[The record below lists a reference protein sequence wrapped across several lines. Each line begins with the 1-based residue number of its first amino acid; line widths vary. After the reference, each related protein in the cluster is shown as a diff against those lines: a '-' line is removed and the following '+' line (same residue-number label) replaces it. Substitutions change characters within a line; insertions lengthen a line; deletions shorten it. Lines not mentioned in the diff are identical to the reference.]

1 MYISICLL
9 FPRYFTVNEFLVFF
23 IPNAEVLRQGVRC
36 GIEFIQIYAHIAVFR
51 FSDLKV
57 LCIFQCKKRMHQSD
71 FSINTRV
78 RLSGLTKQEYI
89 VCRLQERDVIVQPN
103 SRLFKAMRD
112 GIREIL
118 SELKRIEK
126 SSDVTNEM
134 LDTINLLAKT
144 YHDLEEK

>member
-1 MYISICLL
+1 MMKSLDNKG
-9 FPRYFTVNEFLVFF
+9 RWRAKTVS
-23 IPNAEVLRQGVRC
+23 
-36 GIEFIQIYAHIAVFR
+36 FR
-51 FSDLKV
+51 VSSEEAKDL
-57 LCIFQCKKRMHQSD
+57 D
-71 FSINTRV
+71 TRV

-126 SSDVTNEM
+126 SDEVTDEM

>member
-1 MYISICLL
+1 MMKSLDNKG
-9 FPRYFTVNEFLVFF
+9 RWRAKTVS
-23 IPNAEVLRQGVRC
+23 
-36 GIEFIQIYAHIAVFR
+36 FR
-51 FSDLKV
+51 VSFEEAKDL
-57 LCIFQCKKRMHQSD
+57 D
-71 FSINTRV
+71 TRV

-126 SSDVTNEM
+126 SSDVTDEM

>member
-1 MYISICLL
+1 MKSLDNKG
-9 FPRYFTVNEFLVFF
+9 RWRAKTVS
-23 IPNAEVLRQGVRC
+23 
-36 GIEFIQIYAHIAVFR
+36 FR
-51 FSDLKV
+51 VSPEEAKDL
-57 LCIFQCKKRMHQSD
+57 D
-71 FSINTRV
+71 TRV
-78 RLSGLTKQEYI
+78 RLSGLTKQDYI

-126 SSDVTNEM
+126 SDEVTDEM

>member
-1 MYISICLL
+1 MC
-9 FPRYFTVNEFLVFF
+9 R
-23 IPNAEVLRQGVRC
+23 